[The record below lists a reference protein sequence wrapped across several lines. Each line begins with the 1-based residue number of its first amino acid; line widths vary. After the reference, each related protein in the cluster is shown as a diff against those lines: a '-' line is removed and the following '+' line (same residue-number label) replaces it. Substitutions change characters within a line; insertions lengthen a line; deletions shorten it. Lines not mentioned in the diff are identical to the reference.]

1 MVSSSDFLNG
11 SPKRF
16 PKRFPKA
23 VLCEHAVLL
32 LILTFVKLA
41 INTVDSKSVELFS
54 FSLLI
59 LTPYTVNVE
68 IFALY
73 IFSLNSH
80 FLNIR
85 EKYIHCGNY
94 YHYSLKSHLY

>member
-1 MVSSSDFLNG
+1 MVSSSNFLNG

-68 IFALY
+68 IFVCTKIRVFSTNDSLDYNDSNFHSVY
-73 IFSLNSH
+73 IFA
-80 FLNIR
+80 
-85 EKYIHCGNY
+85 
-94 YHYSLKSHLY
+94 